1 MLHCSCFIK
10 IYHNSSSVLCRFR
23 KSNTSWIAMD
33 FVLSESSWHGS
44 NFHAT
49 LTSWSSFSCP
59 YQLMFSSQH
68 PCSSSFL
75 FFSVIFMNRTTRR
88 GKFGKHQNKWA
99 LAEEQVWQ
107 MLIYIADNVS
117 LSFLVLDISVLL
129 FSFVLPSLIL
139 YLVTAL
145 WSLNFT
151 INWLSIVYLTYLS
164 FMKLY
169 ALLYLSVCSILAPA
183 VCF

>member
-10 IYHNSSSVLCRFR
+10 IYHNSSSVLCKFR

-59 YQLMFSSQH
+59 YPLMVSSQH
-68 PCSSSFL
+68 PSSSSFL
-75 FFSVIFMNRTTRR
+75 FFMNRSTGR
-88 GKFGKHQNKWA
+88 GKFGKHQKKWA

-107 MLIYIADNVS
+107 MLIYIADSVS
-117 LSFLVLDISVLL
+117 LSFLVLDNSVLL
-129 FSFVLPSLIL
+129 FSFILPSSLIL
-139 YLVTAL
+139 HLVTAL
-145 WSLNFT
+145 CEAWTL
-151 INWLSIVYLTYLS
+151 LSIDWVLYTWPIFLLWSYMHS
-164 FMKLY
+164 FICPFVQ
-169 ALLYLSVCSILAPA
+169 S
-183 VCF
+183 

>member
-10 IYHNSSSVLCRFR
+10 IYHNSSSVLCKFR
-23 KSNTSWIAMD
+23 KSNTSWVAMD

-59 YQLMFSSQH
+59 YPLMVSSQH
-68 PCSSSFL
+68 PCSSFYSLWTGVQEEGSLGNIKRNEHLQRSKYGRCWYTSQTVFHSPFWFL
-75 FFSVIFMNRTTRR
+75 TILFYCLINTTFGYCSV
-88 GKFGKHQNKWA
+88 
-99 LAEEQVWQ
+99 
-107 MLIYIADNVS
+107 
-117 LSFLVLDISVLL
+117 
-129 FSFVLPSLIL
+129 
-139 YLVTAL
+139 
-145 WSLNFT
+145 WSLNFA